1 MIFHET
7 SVMMNLTKYGSDV
20 TGDVKWGTTV
30 EHRTISAG
38 RLGKEHSR

>member
-1 MIFHET
+1 M
-7 SVMMNLTKYGSDV
+7 
-20 TGDVKWGTTV
+20 